1 MEYVMRGLI
10 IFTAQYLYLAILAI
24 AVVVVMFAKRDI
36 RIGLIKLSAISL
48 PFAFVVGRALNHI
61 IANPRPFVVENVSP
75 LFLHGADNGFPSD
88 HTLLAITVA
97 AIILT
102 YNRKLGVVLV
112 ILGLLVGSARVLAK
126 VHHPIDIIGSTIIA
140 FTCVY
145 LSQKL
150 LSSSFKSIRS
160 HHQ

>member
-1 MEYVMRGLI
+1 MRGLI

-24 AVVVVMFAKRDI
+24 AVVAVVFAKRDA
-36 RIGLIKLSAISL
+36 RNDLIKLSAISL
-48 PFAFVVGRALNHI
+48 PFAFIVGKVLNHI
-61 IANPRPFVVENVSP
+61 IASPRPFVVENVSP
-75 LFLHGADNGFPSD
+75 LFLHGTDNGFPSD

-102 YNRKLGVVLV
+102 YNRKLGIALG
-112 ILGLLVGSARVLAK
+112 ILGLLVGTARVLAK
-126 VHHPIDIIGSTIIA
+126 VHHPIDIIGSAIIA

-145 LSQKL
+145 LSQQL
-150 LSSSFKSIRS
+150 LSPAFKSIRS